1 MGIVVSSR
9 FFKGRTDGIKYRR
22 KRRKIEHQR
31 KILLKGEIKMTKIGI
46 LVGSL
51 RRDSFSQKF
60 AENMDLFFPE
70 SYELDIIEIGHLP
83 FYSQDLDGEDYVH
96 ESFKLFREKVKEKD
110 AFLFITPEYN
120 RSFPAVLKNALDVGS
135 RPPSE
140 NIWNGKA
147 AAIISQSPGS
157 YGGFGA
163 NHHLRQVM
171 SAINLQVLQQPE
183 TYIRRSGE
191 MFNEQGL
198 LTDERTKK
206 LLQKFSTAF
215 VELIE
220 KHV

>member
-1 MGIVVSSR
+1 MI
-9 FFKGRTDGIKYRR
+9 
-22 KRRKIEHQR
+22 
-31 KILLKGEIKMTKIGI
+31 KIGVF
-46 LVGSL
+46 VGSL
-51 RRDSFSQKF
+51 RRESISQLL
-60 AENMDLFFPE
+60 AENMAGFFPE

-83 FYSQDLDGEDYVH
+83 FYSQDLDGENYVH
-96 ESFKLFREKVKEKD
+96 ESFKLFREKLKDKD

-135 RPPSE
+135 RPPAE
-140 NIWNGKA
+140 NAWNGKP

-183 TYIRRSGE
+183 TYLARSAKL
-191 MFNEQGL
+191 FDEQGL

-206 LLQKFSTAF
+206 LLHKFVAAF
-215 VELIE
+215 LNLVE
-220 KHV
+220 KHA